1 MKQRQ
6 PILLVCVFA
15 VVCVLS
21 GLALVYTK
29 HESRKLFVELEKLTH
44 ERDELNIEWGQ
55 LQIEQSTWAQ
65 HARIEQVATEDLS
78 QQADTRHLRTAKI
91 TAHRGTILD
100 RNGEPLAIS
109 TPVDSIWVNPRQ
121 FAPAVD
127 RIPQLARTLGV
138 DSQMLMRRVTRS
150 MDKEFLYLKRHL
162 SPEQAQEV
170 LDLGLPGVSVQREYR
185 RYYPASEVTGH
196 LVGFTNIDD
205 EGQEGLELAFNHW
218 LAGESGAKRVLKDRL
233 GRAIENVA
241 SIRPP
246 RHGKDLRTSIDLR
259 LQYLAY
265 RALKGAIKLHDA
277 RSGSIVVL
285 DVHTGE
291 VLAMVNQPTYNPNDR
306 SQFAAERYRNRAVTD
321 IFEPGSSIKPLVIAA
336 ALESGQYQPSS
347 IVDTAPGFIDIG
359 AKRIEDTRNLGRIS
373 LTTILARSSNV
384 GITKLAMTLQ
394 PDLLW
399 ETMTRF
405 GLGELT
411 NSSFPGESAG
421 MLTHY
426 SNWRPISQATLAYG
440 YGVSVTPLQLAQAY
454 AAIGNGGQLMPVTLM
469 AGSGTAEPRRIL
481 SEDTADAVRRMLE
494 EVVRPGG
501 TGTKVAVEGYRVA
514 GKTGTAWK
522 FATGGYSEDKYIS
535 IFAGLA
541 PASNPRLATVV
552 VIDEP
557 GGELYYGSDVAA
569 PVFADVMS
577 ESLRLLAVAPDAAA
591 PRDPGSVVQAV
602 AARAESR

>member
-1 MKQRQ
+1 MKRGAETKQQTARRFVGRVTLVAAFFA
-6 PILLVCVFA
+6 ILASSLVARA
-15 VVCVLS
+15 VYLQVLD
-21 GLALVYTK
+21 K
-29 HESRKLFVELEKLTH
+29 DF
-44 ERDELNIEWGQ
+44 LN
-55 LQIEQSTWAQ
+55 
-65 HARIEQVATEDLS
+65 
-78 QQADTRHLRTAKI
+78 QQADTRHLRTEKI
-91 TAHRGTILD
+91 SAHRGTITD
-100 RNGEPLAIS
+100 RYGEPLAIS
-109 TPVDSIWVNPRQ
+109 TPVDSIWVNPKQ

-127 RIPQLARTLGV
+127 NVPQLASALGV
-138 DSQMLMRRVTRS
+138 DSQILMRRITRS

-162 SPEQAQEV
+162 SPDRAAEA
-170 LDLGLPGVSVQREYR
+170 LALKLPGVNVQREYR

-196 LVGFTNIDD
+196 VVGFTNIDD
-205 EGQEGLELAFNHW
+205 AGQEGLELAFNHW

-233 GRAIENVA
+233 GRSIENVA

-246 RHGKDLRTSIDLR
+246 HHGKDLRTSLDLR

-265 RALKGAIKLHDA
+265 RTLKAAIKTHHA

-285 DVHTGE
+285 DVKTGE

-306 SQFAAERYRNRAVTD
+306 AQFAAERYRNRAITD
-321 IFEPGSSIKPLVIAA
+321 IFEPGSSLKPLVVAA
-336 ALESGQYQPSS
+336 ALESGQYRPSS
-347 IVDTAPGFIDIG
+347 IVDTAPGFIVVG
-359 AKRIEDTRNLGRIS
+359 PKKIEDTRNLGRVS

-394 PDLLW
+394 PDQLW
-399 ETMTRF
+399 DTMSQF

-411 NSSFPGESAG
+411 ASGFPGESAG
-421 MLTHY
+421 MLTHF

-440 YGVSVTPLQLAQAY
+440 YGISVTPLQLAQAY
-454 AAIGNGGQLMPVTLM
+454 AAIGDDGRMRQISLVALDQPNQGDQVISPESAT
-469 AGSGTAEPRRIL
+469 
-481 SEDTADAVRRMLE
+481 AVRRMLE

-501 TGTKVAVEGYRVA
+501 TGTKAAVNGYRVA

-522 FATGGYSEDKYIS
+522 FAAGGYSEDKYIS

-541 PASNPRLATVV
+541 PASDPRLATVV

-577 ESLRLLAVAPDAAA
+577 ESLRLLAVAPDATQA
-591 PRDPGSVVQAV
+591 RDPNSAMQAM
-602 AARAESR
+602 ATSPENQ

>member
-1 MKQRQ
+1 MRRGAETKQTAARRFTGRVS
-6 PILLVCVFA
+6 LVAVFFA
-15 VVCVLS
+15 VLATSLVARAVYLQVLD
-21 GLALVYTK
+21 K
-29 HESRKLFVELEKLTH
+29 DF
-44 ERDELNIEWGQ
+44 LNK
-55 LQIEQSTWAQ
+55 
-65 HARIEQVATEDLS
+65 
-78 QQADTRHLRTAKI
+78 QADTRHLRTEKI
-91 TAHRGTILD
+91 SAHRGTITD

-127 RIPQLARTLGV
+127 SIPKLARTLGV
-138 DSQMLMRRVTRS
+138 DSQMLMRRITRS

-162 SPEQAQEV
+162 SPEQAEEV
-170 LDLGLPGVSVQREYR
+170 LGLELPGISVQREYR

-196 LVGFTNIDD
+196 LVGFTDIDD

-233 GRAIENVA
+233 GRSIENVA

-265 RALKGAIKLHDA
+265 RTLKSAIKTHNA

-285 DVHTGE
+285 DVKTGE

-306 SQFAAERYRNRAVTD
+306 SQLAAERYRNRAITD
-321 IFEPGSSIKPLVIAA
+321 IFEPGSSIKPLVVAA
-336 ALESGQYQPSS
+336 ALESGQYRPSS
-347 IVDTAPGFIDIG
+347 IIDTAPGFIVIG
-359 AKRIEDTRNLGRIS
+359 PKKIEDSRNLGRVS

-394 PDLLW
+394 PDQLW
-399 ETMTRF
+399 ETMTHF

-411 NSSFPGESAG
+411 SSGFPGESAG
-421 MLTHY
+421 MLTHF

-454 AAIGNGGQLMPVTLM
+454 AAIGSRGQLRPVSLV
-469 AGSGTAEPRRIL
+469 ALDGPAEGPRVLSDETA
-481 SEDTADAVRRMLE
+481 TAVRRMLE

-501 TGTKVAVEGYRVA
+501 TGTKAAIEGYRVA

-522 FATGGYSEDKYIS
+522 FATGGYSQDKYIS

-541 PASNPRLATVV
+541 PASDPRLATVV

-569 PVFADVMS
+569 PVFANVMS
-577 ESLRLLAVAPDAAA
+577 ESLRLLAVAPDALPA
-591 PRDPGSVVQAV
+591 RDPGSVMQSV